1 MCCKVMC
8 AVGPFHFQEVSVAMI
23 RRGDYYY
30 HALMYRPCMELWK
43 YTFRVRLAT
52 LHPLSREL
60 EYTSYK
66 VLLQLQIQW
75 NVIIKLKH

>member
-1 MCCKVMC
+1 
-8 AVGPFHFQEVSVAMI
+8 MI

-66 VLLQLQIQW
+66 VLLQLQIQC
-75 NVIIKLKH
+75 NVIIKLKHWVLEVHFLYTSQHSLFLKKY